1 MVRPLCFT
9 QNVLVFFWQVKHR
22 VHPDYAGRINLP
34 PSAGLFA
41 DSAGGVSQRPAELA
55 LASALGDEQQQ
66 RQRQQQQQQQVQ
78 VEEVEEE
85 DAFWQ
90 VGVVATSHLLNSSS
104 AAR

>member
-1 MVRPLCFT
+1 M
-9 QNVLVFFWQVKHR
+9 KHR

-55 LASALGDEQQQ
+55 PASSLRDEQQQ
-66 RQRQQQQQQQVQ
+66 QQ

>member
-1 MVRPLCFT
+1 
-9 QNVLVFFWQVKHR
+9 VKHR

-41 DSAGGVSQRPAELA
+41 DSAGGVSLRPVELA
-55 LASALGDEQQQ
+55 PASSLRDE
-66 RQRQQQQQQQVQ
+66 QQQQQQV
-78 VEEVEEE
+78 EDVEEE

>member
-1 MVRPLCFT
+1 
-9 QNVLVFFWQVKHR
+9 VKHR

-41 DSAGGVSQRPAELA
+41 DSAGGVSQRPAQLA
-55 LASALGDEQQQ
+55 PASGLRDEQQQ
-66 RQRQQQQQQQVQ
+66 GQQQQQQQVQ

>member
-1 MVRPLCFT
+1 
-9 QNVLVFFWQVKHR
+9 VKHR

-41 DSAGGVSQRPAELA
+41 DSVGGVIQRPAELA
-55 LASALGDEQQQ
+55 PASGLRDEQQQ
-66 RQRQQQQQQQVQ
+66 QQRQQQV

>member
-1 MVRPLCFT
+1 
-9 QNVLVFFWQVKHR
+9 VKHR

-55 LASALGDEQQQ
+55 PASSLRDE
-66 RQRQQQQQQQVQ
+66 QQQQQQQVEE

>member
-1 MVRPLCFT
+1 M
-9 QNVLVFFWQVKHR
+9 KHR

-41 DSAGGVSQRPAELA
+41 DSAGGVSQRPVELA
-55 LASALGDEQQQ
+55 LTFNLRDE
-66 RQRQQQQQQQVQ
+66 QQQQQQQ

>member
-1 MVRPLCFT
+1 MVRLLCFT
-9 QNVLVFFWQVKHR
+9 RNVLVFCWQVKHR

-55 LASALGDEQQQ
+55 PASSLRDEQQQ
-66 RQRQQQQQQQVQ
+66 Q

>member
-1 MVRPLCFT
+1 
-9 QNVLVFFWQVKHR
+9 
-22 VHPDYAGRINLP
+22 
-34 PSAGLFA
+34 
-41 DSAGGVSQRPAELA
+41 
-55 LASALGDEQQQ
+55 
-66 RQRQQQQQQQVQ
+66 